1 MAEFSK
7 DLTFVVFTFNEE
19 KRIERVINNFMKF
32 GSVLI
37 VDNESTDST
46 LDIAKKY
53 NCEVLVN
60 KNMGWVED
68 EVTTSRVKKVVKT
81 EWIYW
86 AFADEMIDLLT
97 IDVIQSAIKT
107 GKYDIIN
114 ITRKNY
120 YYGRFCYDAFADR
133 MNRIFKKEAIDF
145 TGNKIHGFGVV
156 TVGKENILYL
166 PNNYFVHHFISNTAE
181 SYLNVINRYT
191 SIDADDNKK
200 FRGVS
205 RMVLG
210 AIKIFLGNIIMRGG
224 YKSMPSVFFLV
235 LNMIYYS
242 WVANMKA
249 YEKINN
255 LGRSEIEEKNNKYRD
270 SILNTLR

>member
-19 KRIERVINNFMKF
+19 KRIERVIKNFMKF
-32 GSVLI
+32 GSILI

-46 LDIAKKY
+46 LDIAKEY

-86 AFADEMIDLLT
+86 AFADEMIDFST
-97 IDVIQSAIKT
+97 VEAIYSAINT
-107 GKYDIIN
+107 GKYDVIN
-114 ITRKNY
+114 ISRKNY
-120 YYGRFCYDAFADR
+120 YYGHFCFDAFADR

-145 TGNKIHGFGVV
+145 TGNKIHGFGTV
-156 TVGKENILYL
+156 TVEKEKILYL
-166 PNNYFVHHFISNTAE
+166 PDSHFVHHFISNTAE

-191 SIDADDNKK
+191 SIDADSDKK

-205 RMVLG
+205 RMMLG
-210 AIKIFLGNIIMRGG
+210 AAKIFLVNIIIRGG
-224 YKSMPSVFFLV
+224 YKSMPSAFFLV

-249 YEKINN
+249 YEKMNN
-255 LGRSEIEEKNNKYRD
+255 LGRSEIEEKNNRYRD